1 MADTDDDTTKT
12 SPAGEIRDLWRQFTR
27 PIVDN
32 LDSRLRAEVDK
43 HVDERVEEI
52 LKDRLA
58 VFESALAD
66 LSRTVKDLKKKIDK
80 GS

>member
-1 MADTDDDTTKT
+1 MADDDAGTH
-12 SPAGEIRDLWRQFTR
+12 SPAGELRDLWRQFTR

-43 HVDERVEEI
+43 RVDDRVDEI

-58 VFESALAD
+58 VFERALAD
-66 LSRTVKDLKKKIDK
+66 LSRTVKDLKKKLDK
-80 GS
+80 GN

>member
-1 MADTDDDTTKT
+1 MADDEKDAH
-12 SPAGEIRDLWRQFTR
+12 SPAGELRDLWRQFTR
-27 PIVDN
+27 PLVDN

-58 VFESALAD
+58 VFERALAD
-66 LSRTVKDLKKKIDK
+66 LDRAVKDLKKKLDK
-80 GS
+80 SS

>member
-1 MADTDDDTTKT
+1 MADDDTSAH
-12 SPAGEIRDLWRQFTR
+12 SPAGELRDLWRQFTR

-43 HVDERVEEI
+43 RVDDRVEEI

-58 VFESALAD
+58 VFERALAD
-66 LSRTVKDLKKKIDK
+66 LDRTVKDLKKKLDK
-80 GS
+80 GN